1 MTAASQPQL
10 VTLRSGDV
18 VRIRQVRPDDAPALV
33 RAYAN
38 LGEQSRY
45 RRFFTVMPELP
56 EATLKAAVEV
66 DHVDHEALVA
76 VPLLSTEIVG
86 ERRFI
91 RLPDQLDTAEVG
103 VTVVDAWQGRG
114 LATALLARL
123 SEHALQA
130 GIEYFIA
137 EVLAENRTMLAL
149 LPGLGQVET
158 ESRGPVVTARV
169 ELGEP
174 SRQAHPD
181 LLDLL
186 TAAARGDIVSLPVLL
201 RRLIR
206 VPEGLAHIVR
216 LPVSTVLKTWRLGP
230 GTPNA
235 PRRPITDGY
244 ATTGRADYAAAARR
258 GELNDVNRCGP
269 SGGRCRGGGLVS
281 GARERRQ
288 QVGEAWTTWLVTRG
302 QWRSVA
308 ACRSADP
315 DLFFPISDSGPA
327 LEQAVEAKAICAT
340 CRVRRECL
348 AFALR
353 TEQVLPA

>member
-18 VRIRQVRPDDAPALV
+18 VRIRQVRPDDGPALL

-56 EATLKAAVEV
+56 AATLKAAVEV
-66 DHVDHEALVA
+66 DHADHEALVA

-86 ERRFI
+86 ECRFI
-91 RLPDQLDTAEVG
+91 RLPDQPDTAEIG

-114 LATALLARL
+114 LGSALLARL
-123 SEHALQA
+123 SERALEA
-130 GIEYFIA
+130 GIEYFTA

-158 ESRGPVVTARV
+158 QSRGPVVSARV

-201 RRLIR
+201 RQLIR

-216 LPVSTVLKTWRLGP
+216 LPVRAVLKTWRTGSP
-230 GTPNA
+230 VA
-235 PRRPITDGY
+235 DRPD
-244 ATTGRADYAAAARR
+244 
-258 GELNDVNRCGP
+258 EP
-269 SGGRCRGGGLVS
+269 
-281 GARERRQ
+281 
-288 QVGEAWTTWLVTRG
+288 
-302 QWRSVA
+302 
-308 ACRSADP
+308 
-315 DLFFPISDSGPA
+315 
-327 LEQAVEAKAICAT
+327 
-340 CRVRRECL
+340 
-348 AFALR
+348 
-353 TEQVLPA
+353 